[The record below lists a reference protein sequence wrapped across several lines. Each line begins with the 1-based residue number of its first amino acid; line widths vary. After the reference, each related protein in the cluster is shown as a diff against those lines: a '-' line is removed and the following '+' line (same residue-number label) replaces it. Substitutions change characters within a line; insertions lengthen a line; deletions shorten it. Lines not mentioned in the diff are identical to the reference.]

1 MPTNRTHPKRVSL
14 LVSSLALFAVVALCP
29 SRNGLVDAKLTHM
42 SRKEVKQKE
51 AEALEK
57 YIELKEK
64 GADEVSNTDQAVA
77 LRNYQL
83 RKKKMKGVIRKK
95 EVTLAQVLF
104 PGVSPEEYDLHEE
117 VPIFAELVESKKT
130 QVPFEYYDLPVCA
143 IPSIAKKY
151 KKRKN
156 LGSKLQGRDPKPSP
170 FPASVGNDVGCT
182 PICKVNI
189 GGTKLRWM
197 RKLVERQYRVH
208 LTLDQLPVLMRS
220 KELNYAV
227 RGYPLGFK
235 APPSY
240 TKLKNDE
247 YYLYNHLKFTIT
259 YKEDSDFEGVRITGF
274 DVHPVSVDHN
284 FKGDLDSN
292 SVVDTCNADGSDEVV
307 NDPESF
313 LALRSGPTG
322 EPLSVI
328 YSYEV
333 AWEKSDLAWADR
345 WDVYLIG
352 SPDDDIHYFA
362 IVNSLMI
369 VLFLTGAVATIMIR
383 TLRKDIAGYNEMQTL
398 EEAQEETGWK
408 LVHGDVFRP
417 PSFSPMLLSVC
428 VGTGV
433 QIGAAFVL
441 TMLCTIAKLVSPMKK
456 GQTLTAVIVLYVLS
470 GSVSGYVSSRIY
482 KFCDAKAWKRNTLA
496 TAAAFPGVLVAMFL
510 FLDFFLAF
518 AGAATSVSFFT
529 IIALFLLW
537 ICVSTP
543 LVFVGSYFGFRA
555 EKFYVPTKT
564 NQIARFVPE
573 NVWFASPPVSF
584 LLGGILPFGS
594 VCIELFFIMNALWL
608 HQIYYVMGFL
618 LMVLMILAA
627 TCAEVSMVM
636 CYLQLCGE
644 DHRWWW
650 KSFFNCA
657 SAGIYLFLYAL
668 WFLSTKLE
676 LVGFLPVA
684 VYLTYMSMISLA
696 FSLFCGSVGFLSA
709 FMFNQLI
716 YGALKVD

>member
-1 MPTNRTHPKRVSL
+1 MRESSRTQRNRVSL

-29 SRNGLVDAKLTHM
+29 SRNGLVDAGKMVHM
-42 SRKEVKQKE
+42 SREEVNQLV
-51 AEALEK
+51 AETRER
-57 YIELKEK
+57 YIRLNEK
-64 GADEVSNTDQAVA
+64 GTDEVSNTDQAVA

-95 EVTLAQVLF
+95 EVTPAQVLIF
-104 PGVSPEEYDLHEE
+104 PGVSPEEYDLNEE

-130 QVPFEYYDLPVCA
+130 QVPFEYYDLPVCS
-143 IPSIAKKY
+143 IPPFAKKY
-151 KKRKN
+151 HKRKN

-170 FPASVGNDVGCT
+170 FPVSVGNDVGCT
-182 PICKVNI
+182 PICEVNI
-189 GGTKLRWM
+189 GGTQIRWM
-197 RKLVERQYRVH
+197 RKLVDRQYRVH
-208 LTLDQLPVLMRS
+208 LTLDQLPVLMRIS

-227 RGYPLGFK
+227 GGYPLGFK

-247 YYLYNHLKFTIT
+247 YFLYNHLQFTIT

-274 DVHPVSVDHN
+274 DVNPVSVDHN
-284 FKGDLDSN
+284 IKGDLNSN
-292 SVVDTCNADGSDEVV
+292 SVVATCNADASDEAVTH
-307 NDPESF
+307 PKSF

-333 AWEKSDLAWADR
+333 AWEKSDLEWADR

-352 SPDDDIHYFA
+352 SPGDDIRYFA
-362 IVNSLMI
+362 ILNSLMI
-369 VLFLTGAVATIMIR
+369 LLVLTGLVAIIMIR
-383 TLRKDIAGYNEMQTL
+383 TLRKDMQTL
-398 EEAQEETGWK
+398 EEAQEGTGWK
-408 LVHGDVFRP
+408 MLHGDVFRP

-441 TMLCTIAKLVSPMKK
+441 TMLCTIAKLVNPMKK

-543 LVFVGSYFGFRA
+543 LVFVGSYLGFRV

-573 NVWFASPPVSF
+573 KNVWYATPAVWF
-584 LLGGILPFGS
+584 LLGGILSFAS
-594 VCIELFFIMNALWL
+594 VQIELLFIMNALWL
-608 HQIYYVMGFL
+608 HEIYYVMGFQL
-618 LMVLMILAA
+618 IVLMFLAA
-627 TCAEVSMVM
+627 TCAEMSLVI
-636 CYLQLCGE
+636 CYLQLCVE

-657 SAGIYLFLYAL
+657 SAGVYLFLYSL
-668 WFLSTKLE
+668 WFLYTKLE
-676 LVGFLPVA
+676 LVGLLPVA